1 MENRKTEVEFGSKPA
16 VSLRFAK
23 LPDETESAEGRED
36 NGFGVAEIEPYSDL
50 NWSRLLEIGNPSFFC
65 IAKIEMDLENVSE
78 VFERFSSLPR
88 YAARN
93 DSVQTS
99 ECN

>member
-50 NWSRLLEIGNPSFFC
+50 NWSRLLEIGNPRFFC
-65 IAKIEMDLENVSE
+65 IAKIEME
-78 VFERFSSLPR
+78 P
-88 YAARN
+88 
-93 DSVQTS
+93 
-99 ECN
+99 